1 MKLRK
6 QNKNKRNL
14 LRIVNKD
21 RDWDYSFIYILL
33 RQKLSNIVDYVERGD
48 SVSETKEW
56 RLQWLK
62 RCVSLLD
69 ILISERVDNN
79 VYVNTKNAKRFHEA
93 KFLTFDN
100 LTFDN
105 VTVTN
110 ETFLD
115 IIKITSEE
123 LKRYNEEEFYLI
135 KAKHLLFN
143 IMSNYIQYWWD

>member
-6 QNKNKRNL
+6 QNKNKRDL
-14 LRIVNKD
+14 LKIVNKD

-33 RQKLSNIVDYVERGD
+33 KQKLSNIVDYVERGD
-48 SVSETKEW
+48 SVSAVSEW

-69 ILISERVDNN
+69 ILISEHVDNK
-79 VYVNTKNAKRFHEA
+79 VYINTQNAKRFHEA

-100 LTFDN
+100 I
-105 VTVTN
+105 TVNN
-110 ETFLD
+110 ETFLET
-115 IIKITSEE
+115 INVTGEQ

-143 IMSNYIQYWWD
+143 IMSNYIQNWWD

>member
-6 QNKNKRNL
+6 QNKNKRDL
-14 LRIVNKD
+14 LRAVNKD
-21 RDWDYSFIYILL
+21 RDWDYAFIYILL
-33 RQKLSNIVDYVERGD
+33 RKKLSNIVDYVERGD

-69 ILISERVDNN
+69 ILISEHVDSN
-79 VYVNTKNAKRFHEA
+79 VHINTQNAKRFLPES

-100 LTFDN
+100 ITI
-105 VTVTN
+105 TN
-110 ETFLD
+110 ETFLEA
-115 IIKITSEE
+115 IKATSEQ